1 MKKPLMVVAM
11 LGLLLLP
18 GVGWTAGEMEQ
29 TQPLQ
34 PVQPVQPEPT
44 LGSEF
49 TKGVVAPVINLLFY
63 FPLKLVVGIVGA
75 ELGGISGWAT
85 GGDERAAEGIWRPTV
100 GGTYFITPQII
111 EGGWP
116 LLPFDGGPYTQ
127 PAEPAAPIE
136 PMNK

>member
-1 MKKPLMVVAM
+1 MKKSLMVVAM

-18 GVGWTAGEMEQ
+18 GAGWTAEEMQQ
-29 TQPLQ
+29 TQPL
-34 PVQPVQPEPT
+34 QPVQPEPT

-49 TKGVVAPVINLLFY
+49 AKGVTAPVINLFY

-85 GGDERAAEGIWRPTV
+85 GGDERAAEGIWRPMT

-136 PMNK
+136 PMYR

>member
-1 MKKPLMVVAM
+1 MKNYLVMTAM
-11 LGLLLLP
+11 LGLLFLP
-18 GVGWTAGEMEQ
+18 GAAWTAEEMEQ

-34 PVQPVQPEPT
+34 TVQPEAT

-49 TKGVVAPVINLLFY
+49 AKGITAPIINLVY

-85 GGDERAAEGIWRPTV
+85 GGDERAAEGIWRPMT